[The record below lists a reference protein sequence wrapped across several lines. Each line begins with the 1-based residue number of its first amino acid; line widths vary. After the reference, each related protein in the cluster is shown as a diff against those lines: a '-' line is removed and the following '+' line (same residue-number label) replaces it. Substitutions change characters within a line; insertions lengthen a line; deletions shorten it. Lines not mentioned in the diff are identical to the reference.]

1 MRSWTLKSWSMTKKT
16 ILFIADFFADEV
28 NGGGELNNAVL
39 VEQLFSRGYEMRRV
53 NSHQVNHLD
62 ILYNDSIIVSNF
74 ANLSE
79 ENKREIQ
86 NKNYIIYEHD
96 HKYLQNRNPGVYLD
110 YKAPKEHIINREFYE
125 NAKAVLCQSGFHT
138 KILKENLEID
148 NVVNLSGN
156 LWSEEHLSLLEE
168 MSKVEKINKCAIMVS
183 NIPHKNTGKAVAY
196 CKAIN
201 AEHVLVSPNTP
212 QEFLRELGKYKTLV
226 FLPETPET
234 LSRVV
239 VEARMMGMSTKV
251 TKNIG
256 AIHEEWFGLKGLEL
270 INLIRQKR
278 EEIPNKVLECLYG

>member
-1 MRSWTLKSWSMTKKT
+1 MSS

-28 NGGGELNNAVL
+28 NGGGELNNKVL
-39 VEQLFSRGYEMRRV
+39 IDTLSSMGHTIRRV
-53 NSHQVNHLD
+53 NSHKVNHLD
-62 ILYNDSIIVSNF
+62 IVDNDSIIVSNF
-74 ANLSE
+74 VNLLE

-96 HKYLQNRNPGVYLD
+96 HKYLRNRNPGAYRG
-110 YKAPKEHIINREFYE
+110 YRAPKEHIINREFYE
-125 NAKAVLCQSGFHT
+125 NAKDVLCQSSFHT

-156 LWSEEHLSLLEE
+156 LWSEEHSALLEE
-168 MSKVEKINKCAIMVS
+168 VSKVEKIDKYAIMAS

-201 AEHVLVSPNTP
+201 AEHVLVPPSGP
-212 QEFLRELGKYKTLV
+212 QEFLRELGRYKTLV

-234 LSRVV
+234 LSRIV

-256 AIHEEWFGLKGLEL
+256 AIHEEWFLKKGLDL
-270 INLIRQKR
+270 INHMRYRQG
-278 EEIPNKVLECLYG
+278 EIVNIVLESLNA